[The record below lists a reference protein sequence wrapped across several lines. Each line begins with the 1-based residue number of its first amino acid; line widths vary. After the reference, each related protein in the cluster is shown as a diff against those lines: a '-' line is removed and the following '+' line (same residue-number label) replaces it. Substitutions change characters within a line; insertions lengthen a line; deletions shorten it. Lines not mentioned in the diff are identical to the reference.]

1 MGPRRLTS
9 AEREEIYLR
18 KKKGENLQ
26 TSADELKISYECARK
41 WWRRGKQEGL
51 SGLMLRKRGRPV
63 QGLLSQ
69 FTPEIRETS
78 LSLKRKHKRWGAARI
93 LLEMQP
99 MASLAEQKLPSRSH
113 LYHIFGNI
121 VRNA

>member
-1 MGPRRLTS
+1 MEARRLTS

-26 TSADELKISYECARK
+26 TIAAELKISYECARK
-41 WWRRGKQEGL
+41 WWRRGKQAGL
-51 SGLMLRKRGRPV
+51 SGLLLRKRGRPV

-78 LSLKRKHKRWGAARI
+78 LSLNPHPLTVKMTLHRN
-93 LLEMQP
+93 QP
-99 MASLAEQKLPSRSH
+99 
-113 LYHIFGNI
+113 
-121 VRNA
+121 